1 MGVLLNLL
9 GLNQEYER
17 CRGSELYTKDGR
29 RILDFLSGYCVHNPG
44 HNHPYIV
51 EALKDELDKVGPAM
65 LQSHVPELAGAL
77 AERLCELA
85 GGGLRKVYFGSSG
98 SEGVEAAIKFARATT
113 GRTGIVYAQ
122 NGFHGLTAGALSLMS
137 DEFWREGFGPLLPD
151 FVGVP
156 FDDLA
161 PKGSEHGAECGL
173 HRRARTG
180 GSRNSPSVTHVS
192 AASTRTLPQI
202 RRTLRC

>member
-1 MGVLLNLL
+1 MYKKIRENYGSRDRGFHLACADSTHENVLSFSQSSPGFSGAQSCRPEGILTSRSAHPLTHMATKAAQIPSTPSTKSAYEEYVNPQWVSLLNLL
-9 GLNQEYER
+9 GLNEEYER
-17 CRGSELYTKDGR
+17 CRGSELYTRDGR

-98 SEGVEAAIKFARATT
+98 SEGVEAAI
-113 GRTGIVYAQ
+113 
-122 NGFHGLTAGALSLMS
+122 
-137 DEFWREGFGPLLPD
+137 
-151 FVGVP
+151 
-156 FDDLA
+156 
-161 PKGSEHGAECGL
+161 
-173 HRRARTG
+173 
-180 GSRNSPSVTHVS
+180 NSCSS
-192 AASTRTLPQI
+192 
-202 RRTLRC
+202 